1 MDNIKLGDYLLF
13 GNTTLKLAR
22 VVGNTRWGQIEA
34 IHEDNRIRNHP
45 TYGVEWVLPLS
56 YTPVLTDFE
65 RSRIPYDEYTFD
77 LLDGQNI
84 RGTTPLTGQNIRGT
98 TPVPGDFLSVTI
110 KGVSQSVLVYV
121 KDMTNTSY
129 CCVELGGSFSIVD
142 SRMICDS
149 KKIYLVRGEQ

>member
-22 VVGNTRWGQIEA
+22 VVGHTRWGQIEA
-34 IHEDNRIRNHP
+34 LHEDNRIRNYS
-45 TYGVEWVLPLS
+45 TQFVEWVLPLS

-84 RGTTPLTGQNIRGT
+84 RGTTP
-98 TPVPGDFLSVTI
+98 VSGDFLSVTI

-129 CCVELGGSFSIVD
+129 CCVELGGSFSFVD